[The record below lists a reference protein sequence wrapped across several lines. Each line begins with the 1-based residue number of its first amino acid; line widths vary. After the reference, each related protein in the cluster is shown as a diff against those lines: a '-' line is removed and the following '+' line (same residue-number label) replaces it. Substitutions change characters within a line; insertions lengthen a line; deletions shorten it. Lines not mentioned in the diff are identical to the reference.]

1 MRISRHQFYTIANR
15 KVHEQKIKEK
25 KTAINLLI
33 SDFWSSDIIQ
43 RPPLLKGKEE
53 NFCHYHSLKNR
64 EKKERGR
71 IWDGERRRPR
81 AAALPPSPPP
91 PLPLY
96 WYMLGSTAAPQEKK
110 QDLCYYVDAQ
120 CLILVK
126 TIIICKH
133 LILFFWST
141 SIEILHMEKIWRY
154 WVASN
159 FKWEI
164 FSNFVAFSEYPN
176 FTWRGGVSSVPFG
189 VPFHLQPGLPVL
201 F

>member
-25 KTAINLLI
+25 NTAINLLI

-71 IWDGERRRPR
+71 IWDGERRRRR
-81 AAALPPSPPP
+81 AAALPPSPP

-96 WYMLGSTAAPQEKK
+96 WYMLGSAAAAPQEKNRTFATTWMHSVWYWSK
-110 QDLCYYVDAQ
+110 LPSYH
-120 CLILVK
+120 
-126 TIIICKH
+126 TRCKH
-133 LILFFWST
+133 LFFWNT
-141 SIEILHMEKIWRY
+141 SLEILHMEKLCVW
-154 WVASN
+154 
-159 FKWEI
+159 
-164 FSNFVAFSEYPN
+164 
-176 FTWRGGVSSVPFG
+176 SS
-189 VPFHLQPGLPVL
+189 
-201 F
+201 

>member
-96 WYMLGSTAAPQEKK
+96 WYMLGSTAAPQEKNRTFATTWMHSAWYWSK
-110 QDLCYYVDAQ
+110 LSSYSTRMQAFNFIFL
-120 CLILVK
+120 
-126 TIIICKH
+126 KH
-133 LILFFWST
+133 VNWDIAYGKNLTL
-141 SIEILHMEKIWRY
+141 L
-154 WVASN
+154 
-159 FKWEI
+159 
-164 FSNFVAFSEYPN
+164 
-176 FTWRGGVSSVPFG
+176 SSVKF
-189 VPFHLQPGLPVL
+189 
-201 F
+201 